1 MLAYRFGENMPFSTV
16 EMYDDGNH
24 NDGNANDGIYG
35 VIINNCSNSIDYYL
49 YAESA
54 DEGVFSPKRAAYEF
68 YNLKT
73 KVPQSSLVINEVMA
87 NNQTIVMDE
96 TGDYDDWIELYN
108 NSNTPIS
115 TNGLLFSDNPLN
127 LDKWDLPNIVINP
140 NSYFIIW
147 ADEDGNTGDNH
158 ANFRLSN
165 LGEQLILSNSDS
177 TIVDAEFIYPQLDD
191 VAYGRYPNGIG
202 SFTMLNPTF
211 NANNSP
217 SSTDYSL
224 DLNDIKIYPNP
235 FQDFIIIESLEDFYI
250 TNAIGQAIYIS
261 NNNNAHLNTKEWENG
276 LYILHSP
283 ELNNTL
289 KLIKMK

>member
-1 MLAYRFGENMPFSTV
+1 MPFQEV

-24 NDGNANDGIYG
+24 NDGNANDGVYG
-35 VIINNCSNSIDYYL
+35 VVITNCSNSIDYYL
-49 YAESA
+49 YADNS
-54 DEGVFSPKRAAYEF
+54 DIGVFSPQNAAYEF
-68 YNLKT
+68 YNIKT

-87 NNQTIVMDE
+87 NNVTTIMDE

-127 LDKWDLPNIVINP
+127 LDKWDLPNIVVNP

-158 ANFRLSN
+158 ANFKLSN

-177 TIVDAEFIYPQLDD
+177 SIVDAEFIYPQNDD
-191 VAYGRYPNGIG
+191 IAYGRFPNGIG
-202 SFTMLNPTF
+202 SFTMLTPTF

-217 SSTDYSL
+217 TS
-224 DLNDIKIYPNP
+224 NDNVNIEETFSVFPNP
-235 FQDFIIIESLEDFYI
+235 FDEFIKIDTDNNFYI
-250 TNAIGQAIYIS
+250 TNALGQNIYQSQTNSIV
-261 NNNNAHLNTKEWENG
+261 NTKDWKDD
-276 LYILHSP
+276 LYILHSK
-283 ELNNTL
+283 ESNYSI
-289 KLIKMK
+289 KLIKMR